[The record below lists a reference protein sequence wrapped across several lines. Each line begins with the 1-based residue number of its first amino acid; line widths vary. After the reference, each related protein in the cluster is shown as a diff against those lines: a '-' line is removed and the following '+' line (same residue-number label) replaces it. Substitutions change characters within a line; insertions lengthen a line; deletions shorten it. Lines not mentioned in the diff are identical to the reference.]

1 MESIIANIVGGII
14 SGVFVLFIERIYF
27 QPKKREQNL
36 PLPDETKSKFNMF
49 SFGTPHISSPTTVN
63 KIPVLAAILSF
74 LLMGGAGQIYLGQR
88 VKGLTLIIITLL
100 TSVIGIGL
108 AITILCT
115 VDAYRLA
122 ARINAGEY
130 IQEWEFDLSPSTI
143 FFSLLITVGIMW
155 LFVTLSG

>member
-36 PLPDETKSKFNMF
+36 PLPDETKS
-49 SFGTPHISSPTTVN
+49 SPTTVN

-88 VKGLTLIIITLL
+88 IKGLTLMIITLL